1 MSSYSLNR
9 PDKKSFMDGLVG
21 KNISKMFK
29 LPLYR
34 FFLII
39 CGLFVFPI
47 VGLAYL
53 LKRPALT
60 KEKKGFKFDKERAA
74 VALRNAGVY
83 ADLEAEVS
91 AQLKKKYDFMKKTP
105 SPERVAAE
113 QKQIVAKRF
122 NEQVLA
128 YIADNAAEGRL
139 SSDFE
144 AHFFKMLSK
153 PLFFAS
159 SLILG
164 FPMYILV
171 LIFAN
176 PYVKFIFERLM
187 MMIFVIFGVTLLV
200 FTILYMSPMDA
211 ATNILGPHATPET
224 VAEFNRIHG
233 LDRSYFEQLIGV
245 FRGIVTFD
253 MGLSFVGNEDV
264 ISSIFRLFPITLIVA
279 FWSLLLALVIAI
291 PAGIFSAIRPYSAF
305 DYVFMFIALLGLSI
319 PNFWQGL
326 IFILYFSI
334 NWQILPPLY
343 IVDNWLSLIMP
354 VVVLGTA
361 LAATVARMTRSSMLE
376 VIKQDYVTTAR
387 AKGLPY
393 YKVVL
398 KHVLGNAMI
407 PIVTVVGLT
416 FGGVLGGSAV
426 IERVF
431 NIRGLGSHIVDRQFI
446 PDIPIV
452 MAGTIYIAI
461 IVSITNLIVDVLYAF
476 LDPRI
481 KSQMKN
487 Y

>member
-1 MSSYSLNR
+1 MANDLLN
-9 PDKKSFMDGLVG
+9 KSNNKGFMNSGIR
-21 KNISKMFK
+21 KNLSKMFK

-34 FFLII
+34 IFLII
-39 CGLFVFPI
+39 CGLPLFAV
-47 VGLAYL
+47 VGLTYVFHQLIFA
-53 LKRPALT
+53 KD
-60 KEKKGFKFDKERAA
+60 KKGAEFDKAQA
-74 VALRNAGVY
+74 VAKLKESGVY

-91 AQLKKKYDFMKKTP
+91 AQLQKKYDFMKKEP
-105 SPERVAAE
+105 APDRIASE
-113 QKQIVAKRF
+113 QKRIVSRRF

-128 YIADNAAEGRL
+128 YIADNSTENH
-139 SSDFE
+139 SISDFE
-144 AHFFKMLSK
+144 AFFCKMLNK
-153 PLFFAS
+153 PLFFAVS
-159 SLILG
+159 
-164 FPMYILV
+164 LV
-171 LIFAN
+171 LGVFMYMLVLMFSN
-176 PYVKFIFERLM
+176 PYAKFIFERLT
-187 MMIFVIFGVTLLV
+187 MMIFVIFGVTFLV

-224 VAEFNRIHG
+224 VAEFNRVHR
-233 LDRSYFEQLIGV
+233 LDRTYTEQLLGV

-334 NWQILPPLY
+334 NWQVLPSLY
-343 IVDNWLSLIMP
+343 IVGNWLSLVMP

-387 AKGLPY
+387 AKGLPNS
-393 YKVVL
+393 KVVL